1 MNNSQH
7 TALWWDN
14 KAVQWLFG
22 LATFSLIFVYHASPL
37 ALSDFWW
44 HLNTGRWIWS
54 HGALPVDDP
63 FLFTSPVP
71 LDARASMILRGY
83 PLSQLLF
90 FGVYSVA
97 GAYGLLV
104 LKSLLLTLFYFLVWN
119 LLRRS
124 GLHSVLA
131 CLAISVLPLLFFRF
145 DELRPQVFSFIF
157 TLLLL
162 QLIQQQLARAR
173 RGEPVRWHVAALLP
187 VTMLL
192 WANLH
197 PGYVIGIGMLLVYL
211 ASEWLGSKW
220 LARHDLTRSDRLPAG
235 AFRRWA
241 ITVLAA
247 LALSFCN
254 PGGVAALW
262 VSFSEFSGPFV
273 QVIDEFMGTL
283 RYFDYYGAAYIGYGI
298 VALAVIP
305 CVALAFKWR
314 QLSPAHIVL
323 LAGFVAA
330 GILSFRFSLLMVVMV
345 LIFASAYFA
354 SALNR
359 WALAARGWPLL
370 ILWCVATGALA
381 NAALGRTALSRAPLE
396 SGVLPA
402 GAADYLRQARPSGN
416 LYNPYE
422 YGGYLSWQ
430 LYPQQAFIDQRTLSW
445 ATYEEDSRIWRGDYP
460 DVFGKYRI
468 GAAIQPVLERETGKP
483 SRLVAGLLNDE
494 QWEVGYYDR
503 RDIVFIR
510 GDINGH
516 LGMLD
521 KQQVVMDIL
530 QLPIQ

>member
-1 MNNSQH
+1 MNDSQQ
-7 TALWWDN
+7 TALWLGN

-22 LATFSLIFVYHASPL
+22 LATFSLILVYHTSPL

-54 HGALPVDDP
+54 QGALPVDDP

-71 LDARASMILRGY
+71 LDGRASMILRGY

-97 GAYGLLV
+97 GTYGLLV
-104 LKSLLLTLFYFLVWN
+104 LKSLLLTLFYFLAWN

-145 DELRPQVFSFIF
+145 DELRPQVLSFIF
-157 TLLLL
+157 ALLLL
-162 QLIQQQLARAR
+162 QLIQHVLARER
-173 RGEPVRWHVAALLP
+173 HGEHVQWHVAALLP
-187 VTMLL
+187 LTMLL

-211 ASEWLGSKW
+211 VSEW
-220 LARHDLTRSDRLPAG
+220 LTRSDRLPAG
-235 AFRRWA
+235 ALRRWA

-254 PGGVAALW
+254 PGGAAALW

-283 RYFDYYGAAYIGYGI
+283 KYFDYYGAAYIGYGI
-298 VALAVIP
+298 VALALIP
-305 CVALAFKWR
+305 CVALAFRWR
-314 QLSPAHIVL
+314 QLSPAHLVL

-330 GILSFRFSLLMVVMV
+330 GMLSFRFSLLMVVMV

-354 SALNR
+354 PALNR
-359 WALAARGWPLL
+359 WALAARGLPLL
-370 ILWCVATGALA
+370 ILWCVATGVLA
-381 NAALGRTALSRAPLE
+381 NAALGRTAWSRAPLE
-396 SGVLPA
+396 SSVLPA
-402 GAADYLRQARPSGN
+402 GAADYLRQARPNGN

-430 LYPQQAFIDQRTLSW
+430 LYPQQVFIDQRTLSW
-445 ATYEEDSRIWRGDYP
+445 ATYEEDSQVWRGDYP
-460 DVFGKYRI
+460 AVFSKYRI
-468 GAAIQPVLERETGKP
+468 GAVIQPVLERETGKP

-510 GDINGH
+510 GDINGQ